1 MYSDEECE
9 DCMNY
14 DVIYEKDNLKLFA
27 LNNYDEELL
36 IEYAPKLFNT
46 YEGKNLKEVMIDTA
60 VLIHN
65 YRSSYFSNVLNKNFM
80 NGYPLIMKNKSESE
94 RYNAFKNKTEDIIK
108 LLGGDVVGTK
118 KGNELKKLLRDALEN
133 TEDYFIPKPSI
144 IEPKSIIENYLVGL
158 KLEGKSL
165 IIKDFIKA
173 IK

>member
-14 DVIYEKDNLKLFA
+14 DVIYEKNNLKLFA

-46 YEGKNLKEVMIDTA
+46 YNGQNLKEVMIDTA

-65 YRSSYFSNVLNKNFM
+65 YKSNFFGNAINSMVM
-80 NGYPLIMKNKSESE
+80 YGYPLVMKKETEKKRQKS
-94 RYNAFKNKTEDIIK
+94 FKTKVEDIIK
-108 LLGGDVVGTK
+108 LLGGDVAGTK
-118 KGNELKKLLRDALEN
+118 KGNELKQLLEDALEN
-133 TEDYFIPKPSI
+133 TQDYFIPKLKM
-144 IEPKSIIENYLVGL
+144 IEPKTVIENYLVEL